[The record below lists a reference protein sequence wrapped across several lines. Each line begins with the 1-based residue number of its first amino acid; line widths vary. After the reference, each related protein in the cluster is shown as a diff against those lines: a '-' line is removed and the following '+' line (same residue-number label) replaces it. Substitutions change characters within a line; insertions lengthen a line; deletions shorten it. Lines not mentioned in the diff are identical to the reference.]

1 MLAIALAIIVIRP
14 ALCANV
20 ELVGKPLTAKIEGEI
35 EPGDALKSL
44 RLYKYYGPFVMWNVF
59 LSALAGDIQFFVVLH
74 PRNLRR
80 LESALIWCD
89 CFEPESP
96 N

>member
-1 MLAIALAIIVIRP
+1 MLAIALAIIVITP

-44 RLYKYYGPFVMWNVF
+44 RLYKYYG
-59 LSALAGDIQFFVVLH
+59 
-74 PRNLRR
+74 R
-80 LESALIWCD
+80 L
-89 CFEPESP
+89 
-96 N
+96 